1 MSINETMKELAQYL
15 RMQDE
20 ISETIEGLKDQIK
33 AYMKE
38 NGLETLASDEHKATY
53 KAVSSSRIDTTAFR
67 KAFPSMAEQF
77 TKRQLLND
85 SRLIEWR
92 L

>member
-15 RMQDE
+15 RMQEE
-20 ISETIEGLKDQIK
+20 ISETVEGLKDQIK
-33 AYMKE
+33 AYMQE

-53 KAVSSSRIDTTAFR
+53 KTVTSSRIDTAAFK

-77 TKRQLLND
+77 TKTTTSQRFTFN
-85 SRLIEWR
+85 
-92 L
+92 

>member
-15 RMQDE
+15 RMQEE
-20 ISETIEGLKDQIK
+20 IAETVEGLKDQIK

-53 KAVSSSRIDTTAFR
+53 KAVSSSRIDTTALKR
-67 KAFPSMAEQF
+67 ENPAIAEQYSKTIISNRF
-77 TKRQLLND
+77 IFD
-85 SRLIEWR
+85 
-92 L
+92 